1 MITNINCVLHQN
13 SAAVGARTSTLR
25 RGYDCPES
33 AEYVDS
39 SVYDDRSINIRDA
52 ACVFEYRFVSQ
63 LLMYFIMIE
72 KIHLNFRIFYNI
84 LIKILLL

>member
-1 MITNINCVLHQN
+1 MLTNINCVCHHN

-39 SVYDDRSINIRDA
+39 SVYDVGFDRSINIRDA
-52 ACVFEYRFVSQ
+52 ACVFEYRFVSKSM
-63 LLMYFIMIE
+63 MYFMVIE
-72 KIHLNFRIFYNI
+72 KKLIQTYYCFRYFV
-84 LIKILLL
+84 